1 MRARANPYPTVRY
14 CFVTTPVPR
23 LKTLDKGVHVHMRYY
38 DKVCYVSLMGVISR
52 IDFDLRFMNVNDRK
66 IMFDDIL
73 WIEEYEPEGRE
84 TWVK

>member
-1 MRARANPYPTVRY
+1 
-14 CFVTTPVPR
+14 
-23 LKTLDKGVHVHMRYY
+23 MRYY